1 MSFQGGSN
9 AYAAYRRPSLK
20 RGKQKSQPINQAA
33 LRRSITEE
41 SFDSRG
47 GQKTARALPGE
58 GAGVQK
64 RAKPQQ
70 LSAIDRFK
78 QRYGALGEMLAST

>member
-1 MSFQGGSN
+1 
-9 AYAAYRRPSLK
+9 LK

-47 GQKTARALPGE
+47 GPKTPRQHETA
-58 GAGVQK
+58 GAAPK